1 MMNSKK
7 IRILAVD
14 DIYANRFLLSDVLS
28 DFKTTVAENAS
39 DFWKRLES
47 YGADIALLDIMMPD
61 EDGFHLA
68 ARMKADERFK
78 NIPIIFISAKNAK
91 NDVMEGMNAGGNDY
105 IIKPIDGDILV
116 EKIKNVLYQNTVK
129 LITEKYEKERKL
141 LFIKTGKFRIMLNS
155 IGKLTKDYALKNL
168 PSGIPVDNID
178 EAKGV
183 LLYDNLPFADAEDKS
198 NILISKK
205 FEISLLEIVE
215 TEVVGNPL
223 EKNEIDE
230 INQSLSSLGLCVDVN
245 NYREN
250 Q

>member
-91 NDVMEGMNAGGNDY
+91 NDVLEGMKAGGNDY

-116 EKIKNVLYQNTVK
+116 EKIKNVLYQ
-129 LITEKYEKERKL
+129 
-141 LFIKTGKFRIMLNS
+141 
-155 IGKLTKDYALKNL
+155 
-168 PSGIPVDNID
+168 
-178 EAKGV
+178 
-183 LLYDNLPFADAEDKS
+183 
-198 NILISKK
+198 
-205 FEISLLEIVE
+205 
-215 TEVVGNPL
+215 
-223 EKNEIDE
+223 
-230 INQSLSSLGLCVDVN
+230 
-245 NYREN
+245 
-250 Q
+250 

>member
-47 YGADIALLDIMMPD
+47 YGADIVLLDIMMPD

-91 NDVMEGMNAGGNDY
+91 NDVMEGMKAGGNDY

-116 EKIKNVLYQNTVK
+116 EKIKNVLYQNSIKV
-129 LITEKYEKERKL
+129 INEKYEKDRKL
-141 LFIKTGKFRIMLNS
+141 IFLKTGKFRIMFYSL
-155 IGKLTKDYALKNL
+155 GKAKKEDVLKHI
-168 PSGIPVDNID
+168 PSGINID
-178 EAKGV
+178 GVSESKG
-183 LLYDNLPFADAEDKS
+183 LMIFDKLPFGEAEGKY
-198 NILISKK
+198 NLLAVTGAQM
-205 FEISLLEIVE
+205 SLLEIVE
-215 TEVVGNPL
+215 TEVVGKSLN
-223 EKNEIDE
+223 ENEIDE
-230 INQSLSSLGLCVDVN
+230 INDSLSSLGLCVDVN
-245 NYREN
+245 NYKEN

>member
-47 YGADIALLDIMMPD
+47 YGADIVLLDIMMPD

-68 ARMKADERFK
+68 SRMKHDERFK

-91 NDVMEGMNAGGNDY
+91 NDVMEGMKAGGNDY

-141 LFIKTGKFRIMLNS
+141 LFIKTGKFRILFHTLGNA
-155 IGKLTKDYALKNL
+155 KKEDFLKHI
-168 PSGIPVDNID
+168 PSGINID
-178 EAKGV
+178 GVSESKG
-183 LLYDNLPFADAEDKS
+183 LILYDKLPFGDAEGKYNLLVATS
-198 NILISKK
+198 AQL
-205 FEISLLEIVE
+205 SLLEIVE

-223 EKNEIDE
+223 TENEIDE
-230 INQSLSSLGLCVDVN
+230 INDSLSLLSLCIDIN
-245 NYREN
+245 NYKDN
-250 Q
+250 K

>member
-28 DFKTTVAENAS
+28 DFKTTVVENAS

-68 ARMKADERFK
+68 ARMKQDDRFK

-91 NDVMEGMNAGGNDY
+91 NDVMEGMKAGGNDY
-105 IIKPIDGDILV
+105 IIKPIDGDILI

-129 LITEKYEKERKL
+129 LIMEKYENERKL
-141 LFIKTGKFRIMLNS
+141 LFIKTGKSRIMLNS
-155 IGKLTKDYALKNL
+155 LGKLTKDYVLKNL
-168 PSGIPVDNID
+168 PSGIPIDNID
-178 EAKGV
+178 ETKGIV
-183 LLYDNLPFADAEDKS
+183 LYDNLPFTEAEEKY
-198 NILISKK
+198 NVLISKK

-215 TEVVGNPL
+215 TEVVGKL
-223 EKNEIDE
+223 LTENEIDE
-230 INQSLSSLGLCVDVN
+230 INNSLSFLGLCVDIN
-245 NYREN
+245 NY
-250 Q
+250 QDK

>member
-1 MMNSKK
+1 MNSKK

-91 NDVMEGMNAGGNDY
+91 NDVLEGMKAGGNDY

-116 EKIKNVLYQNTVK
+116 EKIKNVLYQNSIKV
-129 LITEKYEKERKL
+129 INEKYEKDRKL
-141 LFIKTGKFRIMLNS
+141 IFLKTGKFRIMFYSL
-155 IGKLTKDYALKNL
+155 GKAKKEDVLKHI
-168 PSGIPVDNID
+168 PSGINID
-178 EAKGV
+178 GVSESKG
-183 LLYDNLPFADAEDKS
+183 LMIFDKLPFGEAEGKY
-198 NILISKK
+198 NLLAVTGAQM
-205 FEISLLEIVE
+205 SLLEIVE